1 MASTWTVTQIANLA
15 LTKLGPGSG
24 YLSDL
29 ASDTTI
35 AGQALNRVYEMVR
48 DELVESHPWNFAIK
62 RVSLAA
68 DVATPAWGYDFQ
80 YTLPADCLRF
90 LSVEGAK
97 VDYQNEVDKILCDEQ
112 GPLNIRYI
120 AQVTDTSKFSP
131 TFIAALSARWAYEIS
146 GIVESRVTPAQ
157 LWEMYERLLGQA
169 KRADAQANPA
179 EEMPDG
185 DWLNSRL

>member
-48 DELVESHPWNFAIK
+48 DELVESHPWNFAVK
-62 RVSLAA
+62 RVELAA
-68 DVATPAWGYDFQ
+68 DVDTPAWGYDYQ

-90 LSVEGAK
+90 LSVEGTK
-97 VDYQNEVDKILCDEQ
+97 VDYQNEIDKILCDDE

-120 AQVTDTSKFSP
+120 YRVTDTSKFSP
-131 TFIAALSARWAYEIS
+131 TFVAALSARWAYEIS

-185 DWLNSRL
+185 DWLNARA

>member
-48 DELVESHPWNFAIK
+48 DELLETHPWNFAIK
-62 RVSLAA
+62 RAELASDVS
-68 DVATPAWGYDFQ
+68 TPEWGYDYQ
-80 YTLPADCLRF
+80 YSLPADCLRF
-90 LSVEGAK
+90 LSVEGTK
-97 VDYQNEVDKILCDEQ
+97 VDYQIELDKMLSDEE

-120 AQVTDTSKFSP
+120 SRSTDVSKWSP
-131 TFIAALSARWAYEIS
+131 TFVQALSARWAFEIS
-146 GIVESRVTPAQ
+146 GIIESRVTPNQ
-157 LWEMYERLLGQA
+157 LWEMYMMLLSQA

-185 DWLNSRL
+185 DWLNARL

>member
-29 ASDTTI
+29 SSDTTI

-48 DELVESHPWNFAIK
+48 DELLETHPWNFAIK
-62 RVSLAA
+62 RVELAS
-68 DVATPAWGYDFQ
+68 DVDTPAWGYDYQ

-90 LSVEGAK
+90 LSVEGTK
-97 VDYQNEVDKILCDEQ
+97 VDYQIEIDKLLCDDE

-120 AQVTDTSKFSP
+120 SRSTDISKWSP
-131 TFIAALSARWAYEIS
+131 TFCQALSARWAFEIS
-146 GIVESRVTPAQ
+146 GIIESRVTPNQ
-157 LWEMYERLLGQA
+157 LWEMYQMLLSQA

-185 DWLNSRL
+185 DWLNARL

>member
-48 DELVESHPWNFAIK
+48 DELVESHPWNFAVK

-90 LSVEGAK
+90 LSVEGSK

-120 AQVTDTSKFSP
+120 SQVTDTSKFSP
-131 TFIAALSARWAYEIS
+131 TFVAALSARWAFEIS
-146 GIVESRVTPAQ
+146 GIVESNVTPGQ